1 MSGENLL
8 GRHLTGFFAEYLVGE
23 RAASPRTVESYR
35 DAFKALLSFFEG
47 ELGIRPERVELS
59 DLNGDSVRSFLAW
72 LEESRGCCASTR
84 NHRLAAVKSFCRY
97 AAGRA
102 PDCLGPLSSVLD
114 IREKSTPARAM
125 GYLEADEVRR
135 LLAQPG
141 SATRI
146 AFRDTVMM
154 SLLYDTGARVQ
165 ELCDINVGD
174 VRASAPMVIVLHG
187 KGGKDRSVPV
197 MEPTAG
203 LVERLIAEGPANP
216 GIARRDEPLFRSSR
230 GGRLT
235 RWGVANAISKN
246 VEAIRAEDASFACGL
261 KITPHTLRHS
271 RAMHLLQAGVNLI
284 YIRDLLGHVD
294 VSTTEIYA
302 RADTEMKRKAIEG
315 AYEPL
320 APELRYPDWTDD
332 KSLMGWLGSLGK
344 RD

>member
-8 GRHLTGFFAEYLVGE
+8 GRHLTGFFTGYLVGE

-47 ELGIRPERVELS
+47 ELGVRPEQVELS
-59 DLNGDSVRSFLAW
+59 ALDGDNVRSFLKW

-97 AAGRA
+97 AASRA

-114 IREKSTPARAM
+114 IREKGAPAPTV

-141 SATRI
+141 TSTQI

-165 ELCDINVGD
+165 ELCDIDVGD
-174 VRASAPMVIVLHG
+174 IRRSAPMVVVLHG
-187 KGGKDRSVPV
+187 KGGKDRGVPV
-197 MEPTAG
+197 MDPTAR
-203 LVERLIAEGPANP
+203 LVDLLLAEGPANP
-216 GIARRDEPLFRSSR
+216 GIAGHDSPLFRSSR

-235 RWGVANAISKN
+235 RWGVANVISKN
-246 VEAIRAEDASFACGL
+246 VAAIRADDPSFAGGM

-294 VSTTEIYA
+294 ISTTEIYA
-302 RADTEMKRKAIEG
+302 RADTEMKRKAIEE

-320 APELRYPDWTDD
+320 APELRYPDWADD
-332 KSLMGWLGSLGK
+332 ESLMDWLRQLGK
-344 RD
+344 RG